1 MMWVNIWNVEFLDQ
15 SIQDELRLYEKLKP
29 DLILH
34 DTRPSIPISAR
45 LARLPCV
52 SITNAYLTLQSVAPW
67 RVLPPLL
74 HPFLEPLR
82 RYMSIKPHN
91 EIRRKYGQPPTRI
104 RELAYEADMVLLA
117 DIPEYAPTRDLPDKF
132 HYVGPL
138 VWEPAMPWPAELDEF
153 LGRNQVSPK
162 KPGFSGS
169 PVIYFTL
176 GSTGLPTLFREIV
189 EQLRDTE
196 YRVVITTGGLFQPAD
211 LGPLPDHFYATAYL
225 PGNEIMQ
232 RCDVVICQ
240 AGSGTIYQ
248 ALGAGVPIIGVPAHG
263 EQWQNVWLMK
273 RQGVG
278 TGIKPQQ
285 MPKIKQ
291 VIERVL
297 NTPSYK
303 ENAVRL
309 QKLLADYDGP
319 RTAAQLIHEHL
330 SS

>member
-1 MMWVNIWNVEFLDQ
+1 MTYDG
-15 SIQDELRLYEKLKP
+15 
-29 DLILH
+29 DL
-34 DTRPSIPISAR
+34 
-45 LARLPCV
+45 
-52 SITNAYLTLQSVAPW
+52 
-67 RVLPPLL
+67 VL
-74 HPFLEPLR
+74 
-82 RYMSIKPHN
+82 M
-91 EIRRKYGQPPTRI
+91 
-104 RELAYEADMVLLA
+104 ADV
-117 DIPEYAPTRDLPDKF
+117 PEYAPTRNLPARY

-153 LGRNQVSPK
+153 LSARNPVSME
-162 KPGFSGS
+162 KPGFSRQKPGFPGS
-169 PVIYFTL
+169 PIVYFTL
-176 GSTGLPTLFREIV
+176 GSTGQPALFGTII
-189 EQLRDTE
+189 EQLRDSD
-196 YRVVITTGGLFQPAD
+196 YRVIITTAGLMKPAD
-211 LGPLPDHFYATAYL
+211 LGALPDNFYATTYL
-225 PGNEIMQ
+225 PGIQTM
-232 RCDVVICQ
+232 RCSDLVVCQ

-248 ALGAGVPIIGVPAHG
+248 ALTAGVPIIGVPAHG
-263 EQWQNVWLMK
+263 EQWLNVWLMK